1 MALTM
6 KEIVKWCEQE
16 KREFWEY
23 MLEEDKRERMIS
35 TDQSMAAMEK
45 TLGML
50 NFRLENEKFEFRS
63 ATL

>member
-23 MLEEDKRERMIS
+23 MLEEDKRGNCKSVVCGGGLPCIRRG
-35 TDQSMAAMEK
+35 T
-45 TLGML
+45 
-50 NFRLENEKFEFRS
+50 RLF
-63 ATL
+63 